1 MLQEG
6 LGEDFGEIWGA
17 FGVPWGH
24 FLQDF
29 QYFLEH
35 VFEEAPTSTFEE
47 DFALILDYLFV
58 TCLIG
63 FANGLKTEKTSS
75 LAAIYYTLSMLAIAE
90 NR

>member
-1 MLQEG
+1 MRFG
-6 LGEDFGEIWGA
+6 APLGTPGDT
-17 FGVPWGH
+17 

-35 VFEEAPTSTFEE
+35 VFGEAPTSTFEE

-63 FANGLKTEKTSS
+63 FANGLKTEKHHLLLLFTI
-75 LAAIYYTLSMLAIAE
+75 L
-90 NR
+90 